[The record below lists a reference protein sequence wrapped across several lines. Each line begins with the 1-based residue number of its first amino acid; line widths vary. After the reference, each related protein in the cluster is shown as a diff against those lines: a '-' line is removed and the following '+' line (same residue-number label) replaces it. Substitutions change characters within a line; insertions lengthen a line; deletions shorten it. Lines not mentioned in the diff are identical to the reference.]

1 MCIKKSECVYVCLY
15 VFVCVQREP
24 SRHPCIKWDCCKE
37 RHYHYCHS
45 TNTDRNFHSQ
55 FQQVIIPNRGLRG
68 DSGHC
73 WSVEAK
79 LESNQCTHV
88 QPFPQCHGNQLN
100 NLVTQTLVQTRTSK
114 STNARP
120 RLWGPKVWIWPVFQ
134 PVVYFASTAE
144 FPEASSLFF
153 MSVG

>member
-1 MCIKKSECVYVCLY
+1 MGRRFYTPPTKDIGQSHRAASSPSSSTARRQLMTELEGSQPASSGTDNSGGGVGVRWA
-15 VFVCVQREP
+15 VQMTTTTSFSGWRTCSP
-24 SRHPCIKWDCCKE
+24 DCPAHPH
-37 RHYHYCHS
+37 RM
-45 TNTDRNFHSQ
+45 
-55 FQQVIIPNRGLRG
+55 VIVPNRGLRG

-114 STNARP
+114 STYASP
-120 RLWGPKVWIWPVFQ
+120 RL
-134 PVVYFASTAE
+134 
-144 FPEASSLFF
+144 
-153 MSVG
+153 